1 MDVLHPHIVVVDGR
15 RYRVQSDVGG
25 TAVGTRNVRRDESHG
40 EVAQASSVSTSHL
53 PAANIDH
60 PVPKPNGASRDTPNE
75 PHGADGFTRTEG
87 GEWSVR
93 VSVDADLA
101 KRALAGE
108 ARGALLRDT
117 GGRVVLPGEART
129 ECRDPVA
136 NRGELNVVAGSVEG
150 ASAARAV
157 VLSLIHDALA
167 SPTTSYTHFVGIPFN
182 QDHVVDAARAF
193 RQAYLI
199 SSSDGNGKQFHW
211 NEPGRLRLA
220 LCDLKLC
227 SDESRAAA
235 KAALMRARYEVTEM
249 ARQQH
254 DENDTTELILKATVA
269 GVSVDGKKMVINV
282 FDSDDHEKKNR
293 LRLLSVCEAFRKEF
307 RDAGLLLPGDDRPFV
322 LRVEL
327 ATEKEGNK
335 EGSSRSGAA
344 SFSSDTTFGELEIA
358 EIHLARADEFDVA
371 SGGYFRSVEKAVL
384 VGR

>member
-1 MDVLHPHIVVVDGR
+1 MWLGAGDAWALCMVGLHPRIVVVDGR

-75 PHGADGFTRTEG
+75 PHAADGFTRTEG
-87 GEWSVR
+87 GKWSVR

-150 ASAARAV
+150 ASAAHAV

-211 NEPGRLRLA
+211 NEPGPLRLA

-227 SDESRAAA
+227 SDESRVSA
-235 KAALMRARYEVTEM
+235 KAASMHACCDVTDM
-249 ARQQH
+249 ASHSHDQH
-254 DENDTTELILKATVA
+254 PTTELHLKATA
-269 GVSVDGKKMVINV
+269 PGVPVPGK
-282 FDSDDHEKKNR
+282 H
-293 LRLLSVCEAFRKEF
+293 
-307 RDAGLLLPGDDRPFV
+307 
-322 LRVEL
+322 
-327 ATEKEGNK
+327 
-335 EGSSRSGAA
+335 
-344 SFSSDTTFGELEIA
+344 
-358 EIHLARADEFDVA
+358 
-371 SGGYFRSVEKAVL
+371 
-384 VGR
+384 

>member
-1 MDVLHPHIVVVDGR
+1 M
-15 RYRVQSDVGG
+15 
-25 TAVGTRNVRRDESHG
+25 
-40 EVAQASSVSTSHL
+40 
-53 PAANIDH
+53 
-60 PVPKPNGASRDTPNE
+60 
-75 PHGADGFTRTEG
+75 
-87 GEWSVR
+87 
-93 VSVDADLA
+93 
-101 KRALAGE
+101 
-108 ARGALLRDT
+108 
-117 GGRVVLPGEART
+117 
-129 ECRDPVA
+129 
-136 NRGELNVVAGSVEG
+136 
-150 ASAARAV
+150 
-157 VLSLIHDALA
+157 
-167 SPTTSYTHFVGIPFN
+167 GIPFN